1 MRFLSK
7 CFQEFMFVV
16 TLEVYKAH
24 PLFPEMSDFQ
34 NENID
39 IAFGFRVRALKQMHL
54 RQQYKAWISAKE
66 DIQCL
71 TIIFQSK
78 NHRGIFFSSLKI
90 KEMYLYMQQNWI
102 LFLPLNSSLAPIKC
116 MLGSAFVLCWRSK
129 AKLSS

>member
-1 MRFLSK
+1 
-7 CFQEFMFVV
+7 MFVV

-71 TIIFQSK
+71 TIDFQSE
-78 NHRGIFFSSLKI
+78 NHRGIFMQAFK
-90 KEMYLYMQQNWI
+90 KEMYMYMQQDWM

-116 MLGSAFVLCWRSK
+116 TLGSAFV
-129 AKLSS
+129 

>member
-1 MRFLSK
+1 
-7 CFQEFMFVV
+7 MFVV

-71 TIIFQSK
+71 TIFFQSK
-78 NHRGIFFSSLKI
+78 NHRGIFFSSLKNRNAHVYAARLDAFPSI
-90 KEMYLYMQQNWI
+90 EFEPCAHKMYTRFSFCL
-102 LFLPLNSSLAPIKC
+102 
-116 MLGSAFVLCWRSK
+116 VLEKQS
-129 AKLSS
+129 

>member
-1 MRFLSK
+1 
-7 CFQEFMFVV
+7 MFVV

-66 DIQCL
+66 YIQCL

-78 NHRGIFFSSLKI
+78 NHRGFFFPTLK
-90 KEMYLYMQQNWI
+90 KEMYMYMQQ
-102 LFLPLNSSLAPIKC
+102 LD
-116 MLGSAFVLCWRSK
+116 AFPSIEFEPCTHKMYTRFSFCLVLEKQS
-129 AKLSS
+129 